1 MTVKGRAVL
10 IASLIASLFT
20 WQAMF
25 FFYTKKST
33 RNQSSRY
40 VKQKKKKK
48 KKAKKDKINEYV
60 YLSKMFGYR

>member
-1 MTVKGRAVL
+1 MTVKGRAV
-10 IASLIASLFT
+10 LIASLFT

-40 VKQKKKKK
+40 VKQKKKKAEK
-48 KKAKKDKINEYV
+48 NKINENA

>member
-1 MTVKGRAVL
+1 MTVEGRAVL

-20 WQAMF
+20 WQTIF
-25 FFYTKKST
+25 FFCTKKST

-40 VKQKKKKK
+40 VKQKKKKAEK
-48 KKAKKDKINEYV
+48 NKINENA

>member
-1 MTVKGRAVL
+1 MTVKGRAV
-10 IASLIASLFT
+10 LIASLFT

-40 VKQKKKKK
+40 VKQKKK
-48 KKAKKDKINEYV
+48 AKKDKINENA